1 MKGVEN
7 MYTEKAYH
15 FVIGETTGIELMV
28 LAKSYEEAM
37 VKIERDLAMCGLP
50 MPTIYRWYTTD

>member
-1 MKGVEN
+1 

-15 FVIGETTGIELMV
+15 FVVGETTGIEIMV

-37 VKIERDLAMCGLP
+37 AKLERDSIIFGYAI
-50 MPTIYRWYTTD
+50 PTIYSWYTTE